1 MANFAYTSLA
11 ISQTV
16 LEEATNDAVQ
26 FQYQANFYAFQL
38 SPSNPIINSNI
49 TTPAEFSIFS
59 ETQPGYLTGRRPQVG
74 QLYPRGVFNK

>member
-1 MANFAYTSLA
+1 MANFAYTSLD
-11 ISQTV
+11 ISQTT

-59 ETQPGYLTGRRPQVG
+59 ETQPGFLTGRRPQVG